1 MTRPHR
7 IATDLAGILTS
18 LLASTALA
26 ATTLPGINVRW
37 DNCYADGGVMNKSF
51 ACDTNAG
58 SELMV
63 LSVQL
68 DTAMPNVSGMEIR
81 VSLKASAPTLPAWW
95 LFRSGPVGPGNGC
108 RPSSLCFIP
117 SPVTPMSS
125 CEDWGAGHEG
135 GGIGAYRVDE
145 IGPGSSVALIAS
157 AVPPSS
163 LAQLQ
168 PTTEYVVGELRI
180 DHAHTEGM
188 GSCGGCDTPVCV
200 LFTSLN
206 ITTPVLAD
214 NRLFTQGANGV
225 DSQVI
230 HWQNGQIAGLLN
242 TCTGTF
248 NCNTQFDCVL
258 SAEAAPTAARH
269 STWGAVKALYR

>member
-1 MTRPHR
+1 MTRPLG
-7 IATDLAGILTS
+7 IVPLLAWLVS
-18 LLASTALA
+18 ALLASTALA
-26 ATTLPGINVRW
+26 GPTLPGINMRW
-37 DNCYADGGVMNKSF
+37 DNCYADGGVMNKAF

-81 VSLKASAPTLPAWW
+81 VSLKSSAPTLPAWW
-95 LFRSGPVGPGNGC
+95 VFRSGPVGPANGC

-117 SPVTPMSS
+117 SPATPLSS
-125 CEDWGAGHEG
+125 CEDWGAGQEG

-145 IGPGSSVALIAS
+145 IGPGSSVTLIAS
-157 AVPPSS
+157 AVPPSA
-163 LAQLQ
+163 LVQLQ
-168 PTTEYVVGELRI
+168 PVTEYVVGELKVK
-180 DHAHTEGM
+180 HAGTVGA
-188 GSCGGCDTPVCV
+188 GACGGCDTPACL

-206 ITTPVLAD
+206 ITTPVLAS

-230 HWQNGQIAGLLN
+230 HWQNGQVVSLSN

-248 NCNTQFDCVL
+248 NCNTQFDCAL
-258 SAEAAPTAARH
+258 AATAPTAARH
-269 STWGAVKALYR
+269 STWGGVKALYR